1 MLASLRELAKHA
13 VSEGTKAVTKYNMS
27 FEGASSQRMSKSARA
42 GLVFPIGRIMSYMK
56 RVLRMRINVG
66 APVYLA
72 AVLEVRRESSRDR
85 EAKERRATM
94 LAGWLAGSLT
104 AHRAAVSRGRGG
116 GARRQCVSRQ
126 QACAHRPSPCDA
138 GDRQRRGAQQD
149 VQGHGD
155 ARRRRG
161 AQHPHG
167 AAAEQAVQAPWL
179 LGCAGVLDRA
189 PSVPS
194 VPRPYLPI
202 SP

>member
-85 EAKERRATM
+85 EANERLATM
-94 LAGWLAGSLT
+94 LAGSLARSLLI
-104 AHRAAVSRGRGG
+104 APQYLVAEVVELGGNASRDNKRVRIVPRHVMLAIANDEELNKMCKGMVMLGG
-116 GARRQCVSRQ
+116 GVVPNI
-126 QACAHRPSPCDA
+126 HMGLLPSKPFKHP
-138 GDRQRRGAQQD
+138 GFSGAQ
-149 VQGHGD
+149 
-155 ARRRRG
+155 
-161 AQHPHG
+161 
-167 AAAEQAVQAPWL
+167 EF
-179 LGCAGVLDRA
+179 
-189 PSVPS
+189 
-194 VPRPYLPI
+194 
-202 SP
+202 